1 MYQYDQER
9 YSEVQQDQSTDGS
22 LRIQVKWKLLN
33 LAKLAKQNP
42 QKLEEEAAKVEQ
54 IFKTTS

>member
-1 MYQYDQER
+1 MYQYDQEL
-9 YSEVQQDQSTDGS
+9 YSEVHQDQSTDGS

-33 LAKLAKQNP
+33 LGKLAKQNP
-42 QKLEEEAAKVEQ
+42 QKFEEEAAKVEQ